1 MTDLGAACK
10 ELDKK
15 LSRNEYLNSQ
25 TGAYAPVILLF
36 SDGGPTD
43 NWEKELK
50 QLKLNNWFKHAIKI
64 AIAIGDDA
72 DKAVLA
78 EFTGTIESVI
88 TVNDKHTLKALIRK
102 VSVRASEFQSH
113 SKQSGDTTSSAEDDS
128 AQIAQDAVNEIKQDA
143 SQNSPVSGGDSG
155 AIDVS
160 LDQELGQLVKADSR
174 VGGQIMA
181 EYYQF
186 AHSVQGYNHIKANK
200 VCQDASG
207 ECHFEDVSIIAVADG
222 HGSDNYIRTDRGS
235 KFAVS
240 AALTAIKAFVQEARE
255 NHLSAVPDSETE
267 LIQIYQKYSC
277 SVVYAGRK

>member
-1 MTDLGAACK
+1 MSLLDNVAPAPRKVMTLFYVVDTSGSMCGSKIGSVNSAMEEAITSDLPEISAANDDAEIKVAIMQFSSGCSWITPQSGPIAIGDVIWNDLNAGGVTDLGAACK

-72 DKAVLA
+72 DKTVLA

-113 SKQSGDTTSSAEDDS
+113 SKH
-128 AQIAQDAVNEIKQDA
+128 
-143 SQNSPVSGGDSG
+143 PVIRPPVPRMIVPKLHRMPSMRLSRMLLRTALFLVVTLVPLMFHWIRIG
-155 AIDVS
+155 ATGKS
-160 LDQELGQLVKADSR
+160 
-174 VGGQIMA
+174 
-181 EYYQF
+181 
-186 AHSVQGYNHIKANK
+186 
-200 VCQDASG
+200 
-207 ECHFEDVSIIAVADG
+207 
-222 HGSDNYIRTDRGS
+222 
-235 KFAVS
+235 
-240 AALTAIKAFVQEARE
+240 
-255 NHLSAVPDSETE
+255 
-267 LIQIYQKYSC
+267 
-277 SVVYAGRK
+277 

>member
-1 MTDLGAACK
+1 MSLLDNVAPAPRKVMTLFYVVDTSGSMCGSKIGRVNSAMEEAITSDLPEISAANDDAEIKVAIMQFSSGCSWITPQSGPIAIGDVIWNDLNAGGVTDLGAACK

-72 DKAVLA
+72 DKTVLA

-128 AQIAQDAVNEIKQDA
+128 AKIAQDAVNEIKQDA

-160 LDQELGQLVKADSR
+160 LDQDWG
-174 VGGQIMA
+174 
-181 EYYQF
+181 
-186 AHSVQGYNHIKANK
+186 NW
-200 VCQDASG
+200 
-207 ECHFEDVSIIAVADG
+207 
-222 HGSDNYIRTDRGS
+222 
-235 KFAVS
+235 
-240 AALTAIKAFVQEARE
+240 
-255 NHLSAVPDSETE
+255 
-267 LIQIYQKYSC
+267 
-277 SVVYAGRK
+277 

>member
-1 MTDLGAACK
+1 MVWNDLNAGGVTDLGAACK

-128 AQIAQDAVNEIKQDA
+128 AKIAQDAVNEIKQDA

-160 LDQELGQLVKADSR
+160 LDQDWG
-174 VGGQIMA
+174 
-181 EYYQF
+181 
-186 AHSVQGYNHIKANK
+186 NW
-200 VCQDASG
+200 
-207 ECHFEDVSIIAVADG
+207 
-222 HGSDNYIRTDRGS
+222 
-235 KFAVS
+235 
-240 AALTAIKAFVQEARE
+240 
-255 NHLSAVPDSETE
+255 
-267 LIQIYQKYSC
+267 
-277 SVVYAGRK
+277 

>member
-1 MTDLGAACK
+1 MQNEINEKLIKEKRIPFFNKPVAYNNFGNKMSTSISTIAIGDVIWNDLNAGGVTDLGAACK

-72 DKAVLA
+72 DKTVLA

-128 AQIAQDAVNEIKQDA
+128 AKIAQDAVNEIKQDA

-160 LDQELGQLVKADSR
+160 LDQDWG
-174 VGGQIMA
+174 
-181 EYYQF
+181 
-186 AHSVQGYNHIKANK
+186 NW
-200 VCQDASG
+200 
-207 ECHFEDVSIIAVADG
+207 
-222 HGSDNYIRTDRGS
+222 
-235 KFAVS
+235 
-240 AALTAIKAFVQEARE
+240 
-255 NHLSAVPDSETE
+255 
-267 LIQIYQKYSC
+267 
-277 SVVYAGRK
+277 